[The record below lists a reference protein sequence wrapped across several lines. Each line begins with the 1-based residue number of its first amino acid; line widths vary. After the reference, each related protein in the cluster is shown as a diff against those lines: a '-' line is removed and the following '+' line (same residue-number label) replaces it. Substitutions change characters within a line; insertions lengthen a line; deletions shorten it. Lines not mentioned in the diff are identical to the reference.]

1 MGNTVAAEQQTQ
13 LDEPVTTKDTE
24 SGEIT
29 VPFKDSNN
37 VRANGGKAV
46 GGAEGRPKENTIRY
60 AASSMQ
66 GWRPSNEDHH
76 LLIPSIT
83 IPPPSKQ
90 WKGPTTLRDHSLFAV
105 FDGHGGNF
113 TSRYAATHM
122 LSVLVARSEWAQY
135 LALSERE
142 RGDVPGVELL
152 KSAMTGAFLD
162 LDQELHSLHRGTA
175 KCMSRAS
182 SERREEAEESD
193 KGARGGMLCAP
204 VLLCGERRGAGGEA
218 RSDQPTHA
226 GPMSEEMISAIR
238 SDRSG
243 STAVAVLLTP
253 THVVCANSGDSRS
266 ILVRSGVAF
275 PLSFDHKPTAASE
288 HDRIVNA
295 AGVVQM
301 KRVDGDLAV
310 SRGLG
315 DFRFKSNLQLRADQ
329 QKVSARPDL
338 IVSPRDEKGD
348 EFIVVACDGIWD
360 VMDNQDCAK
369 VVQGLLDDG
378 EDDLGRLCEEVLD
391 ICLEKDSR
399 DNMTMAVVGLPGC
412 RIMSKDEQRLAGKRG
427 VAERREARARK
438 GMTPGESRRARREA
452 AKRAKMKAAK
462 ERAAKEV
469 EAVAAITLAKDEA
482 APGTT
487 ASPTRVPA
495 PPLVKVSE

>member
-182 SERREEAEESD
+182 SERREEAEGSGKE
-193 KGARGGMLCAP
+193 RRQP
-204 VLLCGERRGAGGEA
+204 ERRGAKRKEGKA
-218 RSDQPTHA
+218 R
-226 GPMSEEMISAIR
+226 R
-238 SDRSG
+238 RSG
-243 STAVAVLLTP
+243 
-253 THVVCANSGDSRS
+253 
-266 ILVRSGVAF
+266 
-275 PLSFDHKPTAASE
+275 
-288 HDRIVNA
+288 
-295 AGVVQM
+295 
-301 KRVDGDLAV
+301 
-310 SRGLG
+310 
-315 DFRFKSNLQLRADQ
+315 RAD
-329 QKVSARPDL
+329 PY
-338 IVSPRDEKGD
+338 
-348 EFIVVACDGIWD
+348 
-360 VMDNQDCAK
+360 CAIH
-369 VVQGLLDDG
+369 GALD
-378 EDDLGRLCEEVLD
+378 
-391 ICLEKDSR
+391 
-399 DNMTMAVVGLPGC
+399 
-412 RIMSKDEQRLAGKRG
+412 
-427 VAERREARARK
+427 
-438 GMTPGESRRARREA
+438 
-452 AKRAKMKAAK
+452 
-462 ERAAKEV
+462 
-469 EAVAAITLAKDEA
+469 
-482 APGTT
+482 
-487 ASPTRVPA
+487 
-495 PPLVKVSE
+495 